1 MWQQAALPHPPLPV
15 SHGCPDDTCWQG
27 WEMAAKETPKWTLP
41 PHSQHTLTLTHTHT
55 PSTTG
60 FCHKY
65 KRRGRQWGRGRAR
78 GAVVG
83 GVKAGG
89 NAVEMQKSGTGYK
102 KKSNIKPKAHNSPIS
117 YQSNLWYHLFC
128 SSF

>member
-1 MWQQAALPHPPLPV
+1 MGKGEGK
-15 SHGCPDDTCWQG
+15 GCSG
-27 WEMAAKETPKWTLP
+27 
-41 PHSQHTLTLTHTHT
+41 
-55 PSTTG
+55 
-60 FCHKY
+60 
-65 KRRGRQWGRGRAR
+65 
-78 GAVVG
+78 G

-89 NAVEMQKSGTGYK
+89 NAVEMQKSGTGLK

>member
-1 MWQQAALPHPPLPV
+1 MLAGVGDGSKGDPQVDPPPSLP
-15 SHGCPDDTCWQG
+15 T
-27 WEMAAKETPKWTLP
+27 
-41 PHSQHTLTLTHTHT
+41 HTYTNTHTHT

-65 KRRGRQWGRGRAR
+65 KRRRRQWGRGRAR

-102 KKSNIKPKAHNSPIS
+102 K
-117 YQSNLWYHLFC
+117 NLI
-128 SSF
+128 